1 MVAVKLGCML
11 SSPAIGGDVC
21 RITTA
26 VFPSG
31 LFVEMSDIRIKLT
44 ELRYNLRVSSKWDNG
59 FVWLWLAG
67 PFLYLIERTPADIWL
82 SVFGIVF
89 LLRSFHTNQ
98 WQWLSAFWVRSTG
111 LFWVVALLVSGLSDK
126 PLYSLGEAIA
136 WIRFPLYAA
145 ACMFWL
151 GTNRAR
157 LNMMFGTMGLATAIM
172 AVALAFEFGSVIMLS
187 PDHSTRLSG
196 PYGDLVPGSFL
207 GKAMM
212 PLAIILAAIAMSKP
226 LKHGLVLA
234 LACGSMVIFTTITG
248 ERVNAA
254 LIGVAVFLASC
265 AWVVRPR
272 RLVLFG
278 TLAATGFLLL
288 FTVFPGIADRF
299 SAGNRSEIASYF
311 NSPYWFSVRPGIVA
325 AMESP
330 VTGIGVGMHRLQCPE
345 IPQGPQWL
353 VGQNDCHPHPH
364 QFYVQLAEETGIFG
378 LLTGVI
384 MIMSIIITAATG
396 RSNRTLYSSLA
407 WISPAL
413 LFFPQPSA
421 DFFGQWNNLFLWFAV
436 GLALAMAQDQHA
448 NDT

>member
-1 MVAVKLGCML
+1 
-11 SSPAIGGDVC
+11 
-21 RITTA
+21 
-26 VFPSG
+26 
-31 LFVEMSDIRIKLT
+31 
-44 ELRYNLRVSSKWDNG
+44 
-59 FVWLWLAG
+59 
-67 PFLYLIERTPADIWL
+67 
-82 SVFGIVF
+82 
-89 LLRSFHTNQ
+89 
-98 WQWLSAFWVRSTG
+98 
-111 LFWVVALLVSGLSDK
+111 
-126 PLYSLGEAIA
+126 
-136 WIRFPLYAA
+136 
-145 ACMFWL
+145 
-151 GTNRAR
+151 
-157 LNMMFGTMGLATAIM
+157 
-172 AVALAFEFGSVIMLS
+172 
-187 PDHSTRLSG
+187 
-196 PYGDLVPGSFL
+196 
-207 GKAMM
+207 MM

-234 LACGSMVIFTTITG
+234 VACGSMVIFTTITG

-288 FTVFPGIADRF
+288 FAVFPGIADRF
-299 SAGNRSEIASYF
+299 SAGNKSEITSYF

-330 VTGIGVGMHRLQCPE
+330 LTGIGVGMHRLQCPE

-384 MIMSIIITAATG
+384 MIVSIIITAANG

-407 WISPAL
+407 WIPPAL